1 MFVNINCITYV
12 RISIQILFPAYIF
25 LFLTTESH
33 ESVSRRI
40 FNPFSSILLFRY
52 LNPPVSKRKKWLAR
66 NDSSEELESV
76 INVAFHY
83 FNAFDWYLH
92 IYNSFYCRSRLFRNG
107 GKLSVHNVRTNF
119 FGANLKYRKQF

>member
-33 ESVSRRI
+33 ESVSIRI

-83 FNAFDWYLH
+83 FNAFDWYLY
-92 IYNSFYCRSRLFRNG
+92 ITASIVVVVFLEMAENYPCITY
-107 GKLSVHNVRTNF
+107 VRIFSAQT
-119 FGANLKYRKQF
+119 